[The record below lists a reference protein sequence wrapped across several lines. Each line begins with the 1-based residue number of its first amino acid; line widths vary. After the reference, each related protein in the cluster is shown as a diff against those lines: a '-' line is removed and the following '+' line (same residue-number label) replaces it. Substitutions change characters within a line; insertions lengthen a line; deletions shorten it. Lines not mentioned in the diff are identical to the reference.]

1 MDDQF
6 AYFTAT
12 NIMKKLA
19 LLLLAPLIIMTT
31 QIVHSLESVTDTGDT
46 NIDTTLSEQKK
57 NKARLEALTILVKR
71 QQYPQAFD
79 LAERLAYLYEGDAIF
94 DFQYGLSAVETRHY
108 DEALFAFER
117 LVIGAPDQSRYRAE
131 LARTHFYLH
140 NLIRAK
146 IEFEKVLKQNPP
158 LAVQKNVALFLEKIE
173 DLQHAVQPRFM
184 FAMDMAGG
192 FDSNINSATDE
203 LALDLIVEDVLFQNV
218 PLDDD
223 ARETSSS
230 YWSTL
235 LNFGYLSPLTKTSS
249 YDIRLIY
256 SNRSNSE
263 TDLYNLDTA
272 MAEVGFGFFT
282 GRIRWRAAG
291 RYQYVQLNSEE
302 FLNNASVILQ
312 SQYVLRRGASYGLT
326 MNIGQSSYPN
336 NKDGDL
342 TQQTYNLSYTS
353 APKKRSWMFA
363 LIFGGDSASK
373 SVNEYNAKSYQGFTY
388 QSTYLWGQR
397 GSRYWLFNL
406 ISSEYDALNPANSE
420 IRKDTAT
427 TLGVGWRFAFSSSFT
442 VRNDYSF
449 SYTDSTI
456 VANTY
461 KRGKVEFGL
470 TYSF

>member
-1 MDDQF
+1 
-6 AYFTAT
+6 
-12 NIMKKLA
+12 MKKLA
-19 LLLLAPLIIMTT
+19 LLFLAPLIIMTT
-31 QIVHSLESVTDTGDT
+31 QAAHSIEPVTNTGDT
-46 NIDTTLSEQKK
+46 NTDTSLSEQNK
-57 NKARLEALTILVKR
+57 NKARLEALTILIKR
-71 QQYPQAFD
+71 RQYPQAFD
-79 LAERLAYLYEGDAIF
+79 LADRLAVLYEGDAIF
-94 DFQYGLSAVETRHY
+94 DFQYGLSAVETHHF

-131 LARTHFYLH
+131 LARTHFYLQ
-140 NLIRAK
+140 NYVRAK
-146 IEFEKVLKQNPP
+146 LEFEKVLKQSPP
-158 LAVQKNVALFLEKIE
+158 ESVKKNVTLFLEKIE

-192 FDSNINSATDE
+192 YDSNINSATDE
-203 LALDLIVEDVLFQNV
+203 LALDLIIEDVLFQDV
-218 PLDDD
+218 PLNDD

-249 YDIRLIY
+249 YDVRLIY
-256 SNRSNSE
+256 SNRSNNE
-263 TDLYNLDTA
+263 TQLYNLDTA

-282 GRIRWRAAG
+282 GRIRWRTAG

-312 SQYVLRRGASYGLT
+312 SQYVLRDGASYGLT
-326 MNIGQSSYPN
+326 MNIGQSSYPDN
-336 NKDGDL
+336 TDGDL
-342 TQQTYNLSYTS
+342 TQQTYNFAYTS

-363 LIFGGDSASK
+363 LLFGSDSAAK
-373 SVNEYNAKSYQGFTY
+373 SVNKYNAKSYQGFTY

-406 ISSEYDALNPANSE
+406 ISSEYDAINSANKKL
-420 IRKDTAT
+420 RKDTAIT
-427 TLGVGWRFAFSSSFT
+427 MGMGWRFAFSSSFS

-449 SYTDSTI
+449 NYTNSSI

-461 KRGKVEFGL
+461 KRSKVEFGL

>member
-1 MDDQF
+1 
-6 AYFTAT
+6 
-12 NIMKKLA
+12 MKKLA
-19 LLLLAPLIIMTT
+19 LLFLASMIIMTS
-31 QIVHSLESVTDTGDT
+31 QIVHSIDSTTDTGEKSSHVT
-46 NIDTTLSEQKK
+46 ASELKK
-57 NKARLEALTILVKR
+57 NQARLEALAVLIKR
-71 QQYPQAFD
+71 QQYPQAFE
-79 LAERLAYLYEGDAIF
+79 LADRLAFQYEGDATF

-117 LVIGAPDQSRYRAE
+117 LVIGAPEQSRYRAE

-158 LAVQKNVALFLEKIE
+158 EAVQKNVTRFLEKIK

-203 LALDLIVEDVLFQNV
+203 LALDLIVEDVLFQDV
-218 PLDDD
+218 PLNDD
-223 ARETSSS
+223 ARETSSG

-249 YDIRLIY
+249 YDVRLIY
-256 SNRSNSE
+256 SNRTNSE

-282 GRIRWRAAG
+282 GRIRWRMAG

-312 SQYVLRRGASYGLT
+312 SQYVLRRGARYGLT
-326 MNIGQSSYPN
+326 MNLGQSSYPD
-336 NKDGDL
+336 NKNGDL
-342 TQQTYNLSYTS
+342 TQQSYNFSYTS
-353 APKKRSWMFA
+353 APKKHSWMFA
-363 LIFGGDSASK
+363 LILGADNASEN
-373 SVNEYNAKSYQGFTY
+373 VNEYNAKSYQGFTY

-406 ISSEYDALNPANSE
+406 ISSEYDAINPANAE
-420 IRKDTAT
+420 LRKDTAI
-427 TLGVGWRFAFSSSFT
+427 TLGVGLRFAFNSSFS

-449 SYTDSTI
+449 NYTDSTI

-461 KRGKVEFGL
+461 KRAKVEFGL